1 MMVKNSNLRNKSII
15 IMQNQSAMNS
25 IYEGEWA
32 RELIPSGEHSQ
43 GSYLG
48 GRWTSTF
55 SLDQRHRPMDASI
68 VFIGSYR

>member
-32 RELIPSGEHSQ
+32 RELIP
-43 GSYLG
+43 
-48 GRWTSTF
+48 
-55 SLDQRHRPMDASI
+55 
-68 VFIGSYR
+68 